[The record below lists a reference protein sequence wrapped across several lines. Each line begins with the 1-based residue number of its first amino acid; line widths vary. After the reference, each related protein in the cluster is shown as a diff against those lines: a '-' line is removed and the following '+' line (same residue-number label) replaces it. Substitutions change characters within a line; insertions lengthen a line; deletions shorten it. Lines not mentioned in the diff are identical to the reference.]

1 MQLIKH
7 IAMTD
12 GHVDLT
18 DAARSSSCFTGLTQ
32 G

>member
-1 MQLIKH
+1 MQLLKH

-12 GHVDLT
+12 GQVDLT
-18 DAARSSSCFTGLTQ
+18 DAARLCSCFTGLTQ